1 MWILGLKGY
10 KNKYS
15 RKGKLNEKK
24 FMHPINPKKY
34 SCYGLKNIHTR
45 NLMTKKNSW
54 ARKFPTPPIT
64 FLIVR
69 PLVEVQTNAGYIHA
83 THA

>member
-1 MWILGLKGY
+1 MWILRLVQT
-10 KNKYS
+10 KYS

-24 FMHPINPKKY
+24 FMHQINPKKY

-45 NLMTKKNSW
+45 NLMTKKIPA
-54 ARKFPTPPIT
+54 ARKFPTPPTT
-64 FLIVR
+64 FLMVC